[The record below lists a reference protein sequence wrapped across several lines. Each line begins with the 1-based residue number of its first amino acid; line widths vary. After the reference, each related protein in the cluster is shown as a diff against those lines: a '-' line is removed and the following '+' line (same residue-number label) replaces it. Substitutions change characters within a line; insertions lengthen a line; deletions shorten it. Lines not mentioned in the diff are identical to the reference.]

1 MMGSAGYRLA
11 RGAGGILFLA
21 LAGWGSRHP
30 TPART
35 PTPVATLTPHAPET
49 GPPFQPNQPP
59 RTLTPT
65 PIPTPTATPG
75 PISTA
80 TPFPFAAWTS
90 QLGSPGVDRANGVA
104 TDGSGNIIVA
114 GATQGAP
121 PRPTPTG
128 SPAAIC
134 AE

>member
-1 MMGSAGYRLA
+1 MMGAAGNSLA
-11 RGAGGILFLA
+11 RGAGGLLFLA
-21 LAGWGSRHP
+21 LAGCGSRP
-30 TPART
+30 P
-35 PTPVATLTPHAPET
+35 PP
-49 GPPFQPNQPP
+49 GPPFQPNQPT